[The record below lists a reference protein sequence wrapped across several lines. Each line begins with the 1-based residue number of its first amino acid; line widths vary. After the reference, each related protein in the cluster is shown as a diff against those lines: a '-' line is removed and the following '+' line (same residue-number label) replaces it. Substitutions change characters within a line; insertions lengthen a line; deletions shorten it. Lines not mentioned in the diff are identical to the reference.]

1 MSRDRTDIYYWKCDR
16 AAAFHGTSDY
26 LLDQSALQAKLAAAL
41 EKRFPGEVA
50 DLAVGC
56 GQGNHRTFT
65 ATIAGRKTFIR
76 TEDGEEGDNYFAVE
90 SEVTKRVAALG
101 VSVPE
106 TVAYDCTRPEDAPF
120 AWQVIPFVEAA
131 DLNSHFKAGKLDWT
145 DIAPAIGRAVAT
157 WQGVTAPGFGPFSA
171 LLAEKSHVLKALH
184 PTPEAYYRLNLEKH
198 VRFLVDGGFFTEA
211 DAARTLAVVDANIR
225 YLDRPGV
232 LVHKDL
238 ALWNILGT
246 PTEAKCFIDWDDAVI
261 GDELDDL
268 SLMGCFHGWDVLEPI
283 LAGYAAVKPLPEDA
297 APRFWLDLLRNILF
311 KAVIRVGAGY
321 FRRDGKFFLVS
332 AGGESLEE
340 TTRRK
345 IETAL
350 SGLEKGRDLDAL

>member
-26 LLDQSALQAKLAAAL
+26 LLDQGALQAKLAAAL
-41 EKRFPGEVA
+41 ERRFPGEVA

-65 ATIAGRKTFIR
+65 ATLAGRKVFIR

-90 SEVTKRVAALG
+90 AAVTKRVASLG
-101 VSVPE
+101 VAVPE
-106 TVAYDCTRPEDAPF
+106 TVAYDCSRSEEAPF
-120 AWQVIPFVEAA
+120 AWQVIPFVDAA
-131 DLNSHFKAGKLDWT
+131 DLNSHFKAGTIDWT

-157 WQGVTAPGFGPFSA
+157 WQGVTATGFGPFSA
-171 LLAEKSHVLKALH
+171 VLAEKADLLKALH
-184 PTPEAYYRLNLEKH
+184 PSQEAYYRLNLERH
-198 VRFLVDGGFFTEA
+198 LRFLADGDFLTDA
-211 DAARTLAVVDANIR
+211 DVRRIRSAVDANIR
-225 YLDRPGV
+225 HLEHPGV

-246 PTEAKCFIDWDDAVI
+246 PTAATCFIDWDDTII

-268 SLMGCFHGWDVLEPI
+268 SLMGCFHGWDVLRAI
-283 LAGYAAVKPLPEDA
+283 IAGYEAVKPLPSDA
-297 APRFWLDLLRNILF
+297 APRFWLDLLRNMLF

-321 FRRDGKFFLVS
+321 FKRDGKFFLVS
-332 AGGESLEE
+332 GGGESLEE

-350 SGLEKGRDLDAL
+350 IGLEKNLELDAL

>member
-41 EKRFPGEVA
+41 ARRFPGEVA

-65 ATIAGRKTFIR
+65 ATLGGRKVFIR

-90 SEVTKRVAALG
+90 AAVTKRVAALG
-101 VSVPE
+101 VPVPE
-106 TVAYDCTRPEDAPF
+106 TIAFDCSRTAETPF
-120 AWQVIPFVEAA
+120 AWQVIPFVDAA
-131 DLNSHFKAGKLDWT
+131 DLNAHFKAGTLDWT

-157 WQGVTAPGFGPFSA
+157 WQGVTAKGFGPFSA
-171 LLAEKSHVLKALH
+171 RTAAESGELVALH
-184 PTPEAYYRLNLEKH
+184 PTAEAYYRLNLERHLK
-198 VRFLVDGGFFTEA
+198 FLKDGDFLDEA
-211 DAARTLAVVDANIR
+211 CLRRIRAAVDANIR
-225 YLDRPGV
+225 VLDRPGV

-246 PTEAKCFIDWDDAVI
+246 PSAVTCFIDWDDAII
-261 GDELDDL
+261 GDAMDDL
-268 SLMGCFHGWDVLEPI
+268 SLMACFHGRDVLARI
-283 LAGYAAVKPLPEDA
+283 IAGYETVRPLTADA
-297 APRFWLDLLRNILF
+297 APRFWLCLLRNMIF

-321 FRRDGKFFLVS
+321 FRRDGSFFLVNG
-332 AGGESLEE
+332 GGETLEE

-350 SGLEKGRDLDAL
+350 AGLEKGLGLDAL